1 MPYHESRTDS
11 VALSSRQMQL
21 SSHICVCEG
30 NSISCRTL
38 MSIWT
43 CCHDV
48 QTDATLNCLNLLD
61 TDGLTNERLNALLG
75 RPDGNKGSEFS
86 ELEYAQNLP

>member
-1 MPYHESRTDS
+1 
-11 VALSSRQMQL
+11 
-21 SSHICVCEG
+21 
-30 NSISCRTL
+30 

-61 TDGLTNERLNALLG
+61 TDRRPDGITTLSGRMLLTNERLNALLG